1 VDWIFGIRNIE
12 NSVFLHEITG
22 QIRNRK
28 PEVMKYER
36 LTKEQLDELHEE
48 FATFLATQSID
59 KDMWMKIVVDNP
71 TLAEEQLDLFSDM
84 IWERVLEK
92 VTYLENI
99 APNYL
104 FLFHIG
110 EEAMHTIIIQI
121 LDKNIDVTT
130 KEGFMWLKDNM
141 LSDSVQ
147 IRRGSKQ
154 FGEDRL
160 QDVFALIRKGA
171 EISKG
176 ILYRAIEESLVS

>member
-1 VDWIFGIRNIE
+1 
-12 NSVFLHEITG
+12 
-22 QIRNRK
+22 
-28 PEVMKYER
+28 MKYQR
-36 LTKEQLDELHEE
+36 LTKEQLDALHEE

-59 KDMWMKIVVDNP
+59 AQKWVEIVAERP
-71 TLAEEQLDLFSDM
+71 SLAEEQLDLFSDM
-84 IWERVLEK
+84 IWDRVLEK

-99 APNYL
+99 APDYL

-121 LDKNIDVTT
+121 LDKSIDVTT
-130 KEGFMWLKDNM
+130 KEGFLWLKENM

-154 FGEDRL
+154 FGEDKL
-160 QDVFALIRKGA
+160 QDVFALIRQGA
-171 EISKG
+171 EITKG

>member
-1 VDWIFGIRNIE
+1 
-12 NSVFLHEITG
+12 
-22 QIRNRK
+22 
-28 PEVMKYER
+28 MKYQR

-59 KDMWMKIVVDNP
+59 AQMWVEIIAERPNV
-71 TLAEEQLDLFSDM
+71 AEEQLDLFSD
-84 IWERVLEK
+84 IVWERVLEK

-99 APNYL
+99 APDYL

-110 EEAMHTIIIQI
+110 EKAMHTIIIQI
-121 LDKNIDVTT
+121 LDKSIDVTT
-130 KEGFMWLKDNM
+130 KEGFLWLKENM
-141 LSDSVQ
+141 LSESVQ

-154 FGEDRL
+154 FGEDKL
-160 QDVFALIRKGA
+160 QDVFALIRQGA

>member
-1 VDWIFGIRNIE
+1 
-12 NSVFLHEITG
+12 
-22 QIRNRK
+22 
-28 PEVMKYER
+28 MKYQR
-36 LTKEQLDELHEE
+36 LTKEQLDALHEE

-59 KDMWMKIVVDNP
+59 AQKWVEIIAERP
-71 TLAEEQLDLFSDM
+71 SLAEEQLDLFSDM
-84 IWERVLEK
+84 IWHRVLEK

-99 APNYL
+99 APDYL

-121 LDKNIDVTT
+121 LDKSVDVTT
-130 KEGFMWLKDNM
+130 KEGFLWLKDNM

-154 FGEDRL
+154 FGEDKL
-160 QDVFALIRKGA
+160 QDVFALIRQGA
-171 EISKG
+171 EITKG

>member
-1 VDWIFGIRNIE
+1 
-12 NSVFLHEITG
+12 
-22 QIRNRK
+22 
-28 PEVMKYER
+28 MKYQR
-36 LTKEQLDELHEE
+36 LTKEQLDALHEE

-59 KDMWMKIVVDNP
+59 AQKWVEIVAERP
-71 TLAEEQLDLFSDM
+71 SLAEEQLDLFSDM
-84 IWERVLEK
+84 IWDRVLEK

-99 APNYL
+99 APDYL

-121 LDKNIDVTT
+121 LDKSIDVTT
-130 KEGFMWLKDNM
+130 KEGFLWLKENM
-141 LSDSVQ
+141 LSESVQ

-154 FGEDRL
+154 FGEDKL
-160 QDVFALIRKGA
+160 QDVFALIRQGA

>member
-1 VDWIFGIRNIE
+1 
-12 NSVFLHEITG
+12 
-22 QIRNRK
+22 
-28 PEVMKYER
+28 MKYQR

-59 KDMWMKIVVDNP
+59 AQMWVEII
-71 TLAEEQLDLFSDM
+71 AERPDVAEKQLDLFSD
-84 IWERVLEK
+84 IVWERVLEK

-99 APNYL
+99 APDYL

-121 LDKNIDVTT
+121 LDKSIDVTT
-130 KEGFMWLKDNM
+130 KEGFLWLKENM
-141 LSDSVQ
+141 LSESVQ

-154 FGEDRL
+154 FGEDKL
-160 QDVFALIRKGA
+160 QDVFALIRQGA
-171 EISKG
+171 EITKG